1 MAIELLRD
9 IASDGY
15 PTDYLLA
22 RVRARRAALTAQS
35 SALHARTLPADVS
48 DDAIWEGFLREL
60 GWLRG
65 QMNRR
70 LRTSVDPVLGLF
82 ELKTVVLCL
91 RCKALQRDAEIAR
104 LLAASQVSDA
114 LRRALL
120 QEADVPAA
128 VASMAVALEPADD
141 DAGSLRR
148 AYAEAGLKGFE
159 TRLTRSYLG
168 HVKAARLHPLVQ
180 KFFAAFV
187 DLRNLMTLYKLLRW
201 DMDDAAAFLVGG
213 TIGVARLQRIGTA
226 RDAAGLDPLVHE
238 IAGRAAPPLATAE
251 GSLETILLSSLSSR
265 IRAMSVDEDPVGRIL
280 DYAWRVY
287 IQARN
292 QAVLL
297 HAAHLDSTALEKELV
312 A

>member
-22 RVRARRAALTAQS
+22 RVRARRAALTAQWR
-35 SALHARTLPADVS
+35 AIHARGLPAEVT

-70 LRTSVDPVLGLF
+70 LRTSVDPVFGLF
-82 ELKTVVLCL
+82 ELKTLVLCL
-91 RCKALQRDAEIAR
+91 RCKAVQRDAEIAR

-114 LRRALL
+114 LRQALL
-120 QEADVPAA
+120 QETDVPAA
-128 VASMAVALEPADD
+128 VASIAVALEPADD
-141 DAGSLRR
+141 AEASLRR
-148 AYAEAGLKGFE
+148 AYAQAGLKGFE

-168 HVKAARLHPLVQ
+168 HVNDARLHPLVRR
-180 KFFAAFV
+180 FFASFV

-201 DMDDAAAFLVGG
+201 EMDDAAAFLTGG
-213 TIGVARLQRIGTA
+213 TIGVERLQRIGAA
-226 RDAAGLDPLVHE
+226 RDAAGLDPMVRE

-251 GSLETILLSSLSSR
+251 GSLETILLGSLSHKVRSLGR
-265 IRAMSVDEDPVGRIL
+265 QEDPVGTVL
-280 DYAWRVY
+280 DHAWRVY
-287 IQARN
+287 IHARN
-292 QAVLL
+292 QSLLL
-297 HAAHLDSTALEKELV
+297 HAGHLDSAGLEKELV